1 MVGWADRGEG
11 PGQAGAGA
19 AAGSSAALDASAFAS
34 VDEVETL
41 GARCC
46 ASCPSCDTYS
56 ASVHEWSL
64 MHAETAARFR
74 LGITVHDFVRSGV
87 SKFVPTGR
95 ALLCVAGHAGF
106 SCVFWRSVGPMW
118 HRRTVTAGLCC
129 VTSLTVGDKG

>member
-1 MVGWADRGEG
+1 MTGWEDRGEG
-11 PGQAGAGA
+11 PGQGGAGA
-19 AAGSSAALDASAFAS
+19 AAGSSAAIDASAFAS
-34 VDEVETL
+34 VEELETL
-41 GARCC
+41 GARVPSSLC
-46 ASCPSCDTYS
+46 ATRQLMMQPVLLRQRHPAD
-56 ASVHEWSL
+56 AISVH
-64 MHAETAARFR
+64 AA
-74 LGITVHDFVRSGV
+74 VRSGV